1 MIYDTP
7 QKGEDGMYHVRA
19 LTEEKKRC
27 LIQLTGVKVSDVDT
41 NSGEVSF
48 NVTGEDNQAKL
59 ETIHASN
66 IQSALK
72 NSKEWF
78 GKELPDKTIT
88 NAYMKDDELSVD
100 RINATRIFDSQKQP
114 VDFGTL
120 KEDNVCSVFVEF
132 SGLWFAKKAFGPS
145 WNLVQVKIHEE
156 EKPPPPEPEP
166 EPEPEHPVEAYPE
179 EYMFEDETVSK

>member
-7 QKGEDGMYHVRA
+7 KKGEDGMYHVRA
-19 LTEEKKRC
+19 LTEERKRY

-48 NVTGEDNQAKL
+48 NITGEDNQAKL

-66 IQSALK
+66 IQSALE
-72 NSKEWF
+72 NSTEWF
-78 GKELPDKTIT
+78 GKKLPDKTIA

-100 RINATRIFDSQKQP
+100 RIDATRIFDSQKQS
-114 VDFGTL
+114 VDFDTL

-145 WNLVQVKIHEE
+145 WNLVQVKIHED
-156 EKPPPPEPEP
+156 EKPPPPESKE
-166 EPEPEHPVEAYPE
+166 EHPVEAYPE
-179 EYMFEDETVSK
+179 EYMFEDEVTSK